1 MDAFWVQEGRMVKKK
16 ALGKGLGAL
25 IPDRSMEEGRGVI
38 DIKIDEIRT
47 STNQPR
53 KDFAKNKMQELVAS
67 ISEKGVI
74 QPIIVRRSGQGF
86 DLIAGERRLRAAK
99 MLGYGRVPCV
109 VRDATDEDAF
119 EISLI
124 ENLQRQDLNPIEEA
138 NGYKRL
144 IEVFGLKQEEVGKKV
159 GKDRATVAN
168 TLRLLK
174 LPDDIKKALSAG
186 VISAGH
192 AKALLSCEE
201 KACQKE
207 IFYRILKRGLS
218 VRETEK
224 LSARKISGKRVK
236 AGAAV
241 DPHLEA
247 IAEEMQRKLATK
259 VTIRMRGKKK
269 GSIEISFFSPGD
281 LDRLIDVIL

>member
-1 MDAFWVQEGRMVKKK
+1 MMKKK

-174 LPDDIKKALSAG
+174 LPDDIKKALSSG

-224 LSARKISGKRVK
+224 LSARKILGKRVK

>member
-1 MDAFWVQEGRMVKKK
+1 MVKKR

-38 DIKIDEIRT
+38 DIQIEEIRT
-47 STNQPR
+47 SANQPR
-53 KDFAKNKMQELVAS
+53 QEFTKDKMQELVAS
-67 ISEKGVI
+67 IAEKGVI
-74 QPIIVRRSGQGF
+74 QPIIIRRSDKGF
-86 DLIAGERRLRAAK
+86 DLIAGERRLRAAR
-99 MLGYGRVPCV
+99 MLGHARVPCI

-144 IEVFGLKQEEVGKKV
+144 IEIFGLNQEEVGKKV
-159 GKDRATVAN
+159 GRERATIAN
-168 TLRLLK
+168 SLRLLK
-174 LPDDIKKALSAG
+174 LPDNIKKALSAG
-186 VISAGH
+186 VISVGH

-201 KACQKE
+201 RSGQKE
-207 IFYRILKRGLS
+207 IFYGILKRGLS

-224 LSARKISGKRVK
+224 LAARKISEKRVK
-236 AGAAV
+236 AENTV
-241 DPHLEA
+241 DLHLQA
-247 IAEEMQRKLATK
+247 IAEDMQRKLATK

>member
-1 MDAFWVQEGRMVKKK
+1 MVKKK

-174 LPDDIKKALSAG
+174 LPDDIKKALSSG

-224 LSARKISGKRVK
+224 LSARKILGKRVK

-241 DPHLEA
+241 DLHLEA